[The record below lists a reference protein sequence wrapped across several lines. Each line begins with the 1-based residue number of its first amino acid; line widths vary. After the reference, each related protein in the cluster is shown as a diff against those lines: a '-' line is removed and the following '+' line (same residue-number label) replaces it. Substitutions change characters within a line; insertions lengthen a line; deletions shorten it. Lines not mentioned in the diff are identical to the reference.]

1 MTPTDADAELRRLTR
16 ELDNFQS
23 IAKYLVPLPG
33 DVPRLNGI
41 DVWGGSLQL
50 NGSVGGDHI
59 TYVDFKHRFD
69 LQARIARARE
79 EGRHEVAD
87 NLEGCQRKA
96 GIAVIDVAG
105 HQMTDALLAAM
116 LHQAFLL
123 GALYELDRSGQIT
136 RRLFENLN
144 TRFYQSS
151 GTHKYLSMIYGEI
164 SEDAKFRFLSAGV
177 PFPAVFS
184 NHHNRFMEV
193 SEHVK
198 VSFPPLGM
206 MPSFNVIDRSM
217 TRSLLGFKER
227 YEMNEWSLMGR
238 GDILLLHTDG
248 LSDHRTQDQHYFP
261 ARLEQMLREVKHL
274 GAREHLRSRQEGR
287 PRIRQS
293 PRRHLTCR
301 HQTEVEAG
309 LQTRLTCLD
318 LRSITD
324 VESAAS
330 SLRDPSVEPV
340 DRDGGE
346 PVARDLAWHR
356 ARSLAGV
363 RSHQRQTQHQ
373 WLEHRTRCPKRRLP
387 ARRSLHDDG
396 RYGDVPD
403 SFGVSWQL

>member
-1 MTPTDADAELRRLTR
+1 VEASEELERLTR
-16 ELDNFQS
+16 ELENFQN

-79 EGRHEVAD
+79 EGRYEVAD

-96 GIAVIDVAG
+96 GIAVIDVSG

-123 GALYELDRSGQIT
+123 GAIYELDRSGQIT

-151 GTHKYLSMIYGEI
+151 GTYKYLSVIYGEI

-184 NHHNRFMEV
+184 NEHNRFMEV
-193 SEHVK
+193 SDHLK
-198 VSFPPLGM
+198 VAFPPLGM

-217 TRSLLGFKER
+217 TQSLLGFKER
-227 YEMNEWSLMGR
+227 YEMNEWALMGR
-238 GDILLLHTDG
+238 GDILILHTDG
-248 LSDHRTQDQHYFP
+248 LSDHRTHEQHYFP
-261 ARLEQMLREVKHL
+261 ARLEQTLREVKHL
-274 GAREHLRSRQEGR
+274 AARE
-287 PRIRQS
+287 IY
-293 PRRHLTCR
+293 
-301 HQTEVEAG
+301 EAIKKDVVAFG
-309 LQTRLTCLD
+309 PP
-318 LRSITD
+318 TD
-324 VESAAS
+324 DI
-330 SLRDPSVEPV
+330 SLVV
-340 DRDGGE
+340 IK
-346 PVARDLAWHR
+346 L
-356 ARSLAGV
+356 
-363 RSHQRQTQHQ
+363 
-373 WLEHRTRCPKRRLP
+373 K
-387 ARRSLHDDG
+387 
-396 RYGDVPD
+396 
-403 SFGVSWQL
+403 